1 MQDCRGVRKDSSFSR
16 WRCEDPK
23 QKPSVLPI
31 FLDLTGKG
39 RDGRRRRIDTGRFR
53 MLKWVVPKVRTSE
66 PQRAQGVI
74 RFEIPEETL
83 PADHPARL
91 LWGIVSRLDLSSF
104 LAEAKAFE
112 GRQGRDQT
120 SVRML
125 LTLWLY
131 AISVNVGS
139 GREIERRLG
148 SDPAFQ
154 WIVGDKRVGR
164 TTLNEFRINHPQA
177 IEKVF
182 ADVLGVLMN
191 KGLVSLNLVA
201 QDGTRVRAS
210 ASSPSFRRASSLSNC
225 RQQAA
230 LHLRAV
236 LAQAD
241 DTDDAQQQ
249 KVREAKARDFQR
261 RVDEAL
267 TVLRE
272 LQENDSSG
280 KTLRASTTDPEA
292 RVMKMPRGEFAPA
305 YNVQLA
311 TAGDPEGGPRTI
323 VGVRVTNVGSDYG
336 SVGPMIDDIERRC
349 GERPSVLLADA
360 GHASFEDIRA
370 ASERGVTAYIAAQER
385 SLTKP
390 PRPSEGPV
398 VAAWRERMQTEEAKQ
413 QMRARS
419 SLCELSNAHI
429 KTRFSMASLLVRG
442 LTKVTCMVLLTALT
456 ANLVAHAAA
465 LA

>member
-1 MQDCRGVRKDSSFSR
+1 M
-16 WRCEDPK
+16 
-23 QKPSVLPI
+23 
-31 FLDLTGKG
+31 T
-39 RDGRRRRIDTGRFR
+39 
-53 MLKWVVPKVRTSE
+53 KVRTGE

-83 PADHPARL
+83 PADHRARV
-91 LWGIVSRLDLSSF
+91 LWRIVSQLELSSF
-104 LAEAKAFE
+104 LSEAKAVE
-112 GRQGRDQT
+112 GHQGRDQT

-154 WIVGDKRVGR
+154 WIIGDKRVGR
-164 TTLNEFRINHPQA
+164 TTLNEFRVSHPKA

-182 ADVLGVLMN
+182 TDVLGVLMN
-191 KGLVSLNLVA
+191 KGLVSLDLVA

-210 ASSPSFRRASSLSNC
+210 ASSPSFRSASAISDC
-225 RQQAA
+225 RRQAA

-241 DTDDAQQQ
+241 ETDDVQQQ
-249 KVREAKARDFQR
+249 RAREAKARDFQR
-261 RVDEAL
+261 RVDEAAA
-267 TVLRE
+267 VVRE
-272 LQENDSSG
+272 LQESNFSD
-280 KTLRASTTDPEA
+280 KTMRASTTDAEA
-292 RVMKMPRGEFAPA
+292 RVMKMPGSGFAPA

-311 TAGDPEGGPRTI
+311 TAGDPQGGARTI

-336 SVGPMIDDIERRC
+336 SVGPMIDDIERKC
-349 GERPSVLLADA
+349 GKRPSVLLADN
-360 GHASFEDIRA
+360 GHASSADIRA
-370 ASERGVTAYIAAQER
+370 AADRGVAAVIAPQGR
-385 SLTKP
+385 SMTKP
-390 PRPSEGPV
+390 PNPKEDPAIAS
-398 VAAWRERMQTEEAKQ
+398 WRERMRTDDAKQ
-413 QMRARS
+413 QMRARA

-429 KTRFSMASLLVRG
+429 KTRFAMASLLVRG
-442 LTKVTCMVLLTALT
+442 LTKVTCMVLLSAVT

-465 LA
+465 LSG

>member
-1 MQDCRGVRKDSSFSR
+1 VA
-16 WRCEDPK
+16 
-23 QKPSVLPI
+23 
-31 FLDLTGKG
+31 
-39 RDGRRRRIDTGRFR
+39 
-53 MLKWVVPKVRTSE
+53 KVRTSE

-83 PADHPARL
+83 PADHRARL
-91 LWGIVSRLDLSSF
+91 LWRIVEQLDLSAF

-112 GRQGRDQT
+112 GQKGRDQT

-164 TTLNEFRINHPQA
+164 TRINEFRTSHPEA
-177 IEKVF
+177 LEKVF
-182 ADVLGVLMN
+182 KDVLGVLMS
-191 KGLVSLNLVA
+191 KGLVSLDLVA

-210 ASSPSFRRASSLSNC
+210 ASGPSFRRASSLANC
-225 RQQAA
+225 RLQAA

-241 DTDDAQQQ
+241 DADDMQQQ
-249 KVREAKARDFQR
+249 RVREAKARDFQR
-261 RVDEAL
+261 RVDEAID
-267 TVLRE
+267 VVRE
-272 LQENDSSG
+272 LQESKPTDKEPRS
-280 KTLRASTTDPEA
+280 STTDPEA
-292 RVMKMPRGEFAPA
+292 RVMKMPGGGFFPA

-323 VGVRVTNVGSDYG
+323 VGLRVTNIGSDYG
-336 SVGPMIDDIERRC
+336 SIGPMIDDIERRC
-349 GERPSVLLADA
+349 GERPSTLLADA
-360 GHASFEDIRA
+360 GHASLGDFKA
-370 ASERGVTAYIAAQER
+370 ADERGVTALIAPRKR
-385 SLTKP
+385 SLAKAPDPEENSVTA
-390 PRPSEGPV
+390 S
-398 VAAWRERMQTEEAKQ
+398 WRERMGTDEAKQ
-413 QMRARS
+413 QMRARAG
-419 SLCELSNAHI
+419 LCELSNAHI
-429 KTRFSMASLLVRG
+429 KTRFAMASLLVRG

-456 ANLVAHAAA
+456 ANLVAHAAS
-465 LA
+465 LTS

>member
-1 MQDCRGVRKDSSFSR
+1 
-16 WRCEDPK
+16 
-23 QKPSVLPI
+23 
-31 FLDLTGKG
+31 
-39 RDGRRRRIDTGRFR
+39 
-53 MLKWVVPKVRTSE
+53 MLKWVVAKVRTSE

-83 PADHPARL
+83 PSDHRARL
-91 LWGIVSRLDLSSF
+91 LWGVVSQLDVSSF
-104 LAEAKAFE
+104 LSEAKAFE
-112 GRQGRDQT
+112 GHQGRDQT

-164 TTLNEFRINHPQA
+164 TTLNEFRVSHPKA
-177 IEKVF
+177 LEKVF
-182 ADVLGVLMN
+182 GDVLGVLMS
-191 KGLVSLNLVA
+191 KGLVSLDLVA

-210 ASSPSFRRASSLSNC
+210 ASSPSFRSASALADC
-225 RQQAA
+225 RRQAA

-241 DTDDAQQQ
+241 DTDDVQQQ
-249 KVREAKARDFQR
+249 KAREAKARDFQR
-261 RVDEAL
+261 RIDEAAA
-267 TVLRE
+267 VVRE
-272 LQENDSSG
+272 LQDSNFRD
-280 KTLRASTTDPEA
+280 KTVRASTTDPEA
-292 RVMKMPRGEFAPA
+292 RVMKMPGSGFAPA

-311 TAGDPEGGPRTI
+311 TAGDPQGGPRTI

-336 SVGPMIDDIERRC
+336 SVGPMIDDIEQKC
-349 GERPSVLLADA
+349 GKRPSVLLADN
-360 GHASFEDIRA
+360 GHASSADIRA
-370 ASERGVTAYIAAQER
+370 AADRGVTALIAPQGR
-385 SLTKP
+385 SMRKP
-390 PRPSEGPV
+390 PNPSEDPA
-398 VAAWRERMQTEEAKQ
+398 VASWRDRMRTDEAKE
-413 QMRARS
+413 QMRARA

-442 LTKVTCMVLLTALT
+442 LTKVTCMVLLSALT
-456 ANLVAHAAA
+456 ANLVAHVAA
-465 LA
+465 LAG

>member
-1 MQDCRGVRKDSSFSR
+1 MAK
-16 WRCEDPK
+16 
-23 QKPSVLPI
+23 I
-31 FLDLTGKG
+31 
-39 RDGRRRRIDTGRFR
+39 
-53 MLKWVVPKVRTSE
+53 RTSE

-83 PADHPARL
+83 AADHRARL
-91 LWGIVSRLDLSSF
+91 LWGIVGQLELSSF
-104 LAEAKAFE
+104 LSDAKAFE

-164 TTLNEFRINHPQA
+164 TTLNEFRVSHPKA
-177 IEKVF
+177 LEKVF
-182 ADVLGVLMN
+182 TDVLGVLMN
-191 KGLVSLNLVA
+191 KGLVSLDLVA

-210 ASSPSFRRASSLSNC
+210 ASSPSFRSASGLADC
-225 RQQAA
+225 RRQAA

-241 DTDDAQQQ
+241 EMDDVQQQ
-249 KVREAKARDFQR
+249 RAREAKARDFQQR
-261 RVDEAL
+261 IDEAAA
-267 TVLRE
+267 VVRE
-272 LQENDSSG
+272 LQESNFSD
-280 KTLRASTTDPEA
+280 KTVRASTTDPEA
-292 RVMKMPRGEFAPA
+292 RVMKMPGSGFAPA

-311 TAGDPEGGPRTI
+311 TAGDPQGGARTI

-336 SVGPMIDDIERRC
+336 SVGPMIDDIEQKC
-349 GERPSVLLADA
+349 GKRPSVLLADN
-360 GHASFEDIRA
+360 GHASSADIRA
-370 ASERGVTAYIAAQER
+370 AEERGVIALIAPQGR
-385 SLTKP
+385 SMTKP
-390 PRPSEGPV
+390 PNPSEDPA
-398 VAAWRERMQTEEAKQ
+398 VASWRDRMRTDEAKQ
-413 QMRARS
+413 QMRARA

-442 LTKVTCMVLLTALT
+442 LTKVTCMVLLSALT

-465 LA
+465 LAG

>member
-1 MQDCRGVRKDSSFSR
+1 MAK
-16 WRCEDPK
+16 
-23 QKPSVLPI
+23 I
-31 FLDLTGKG
+31 
-39 RDGRRRRIDTGRFR
+39 
-53 MLKWVVPKVRTSE
+53 RTSE

-83 PADHPARL
+83 PSDHRARL
-91 LWGIVSRLDLSSF
+91 LRGIVSQLDLSSF
-104 LAEAKAFE
+104 LSEAKAFE
-112 GRQGRDQT
+112 GHQGRDQT

-139 GREIERRLG
+139 GREIERQLG

-164 TTLNEFRINHPQA
+164 TTLNEFRVSHPKA
-177 IEKVF
+177 LEKVF
-182 ADVLGVLMN
+182 GDVLGVLMS
-191 KGLVSLNLVA
+191 KGLVSLDLVA

-210 ASSPSFRRASSLSNC
+210 ASSPSFRSASALADC
-225 RQQAA
+225 RRQAA

-241 DTDDAQQQ
+241 DTDDEQQQ
-249 KVREAKARDFQR
+249 RAREAKARDFQR
-261 RVDEAL
+261 RVDEAAA
-267 TVLRE
+267 VVRE
-272 LQENDSSG
+272 LQKRNFSD
-280 KTLRASTTDPEA
+280 KTVRASTTDPEA
-292 RVMKMPRGEFAPA
+292 RVMKMPGSGFAPA

-311 TAGDPEGGPRTI
+311 TAGAPQGGPRTI

-336 SVGPMIDDIERRC
+336 SVGPMIDDIEQKC
-349 GERPSVLLADA
+349 GKRPSVLLADN
-360 GHASFEDIRA
+360 GHASSADIRA
-370 ASERGVTAYIAAQER
+370 AADRGVTALIAPQGR
-385 SLTKP
+385 SMRKQP
-390 PRPSEGPV
+390 NPNEDPA
-398 VAAWRERMQTEEAKQ
+398 VASWRERMRTDEAKE
-413 QMRARS
+413 QMRARA

-442 LTKVTCMVLLTALT
+442 LTNVTCMVLLASLT

-465 LA
+465 LAG

>member
-1 MQDCRGVRKDSSFSR
+1 MAK
-16 WRCEDPK
+16 
-23 QKPSVLPI
+23 I
-31 FLDLTGKG
+31 
-39 RDGRRRRIDTGRFR
+39 
-53 MLKWVVPKVRTSE
+53 RTSE

-83 PADHPARL
+83 AADHRARL
-91 LWGIVSRLDLSSF
+91 LWGIVGQLELSSF
-104 LAEAKAFE
+104 LSDAKAFE
-112 GRQGRDQT
+112 GHQGRDQT

-164 TTLNEFRINHPQA
+164 TTLNEFRVSHPKA
-177 IEKVF
+177 LEKVF
-182 ADVLGVLMN
+182 TDVLGVLMN
-191 KGLVSLNLVA
+191 KGLVSLDLVA

-210 ASSPSFRRASSLSNC
+210 ASSPSFRSASALADC
-225 RQQAA
+225 RRQAA

-241 DTDDAQQQ
+241 ETDDLQQQ
-249 KVREAKARDFQR
+249 RAREAKARDFQR
-261 RVDEAL
+261 RIDEAAA
-267 TVLRE
+267 VVRE
-272 LQENDSSG
+272 LQESNFSD
-280 KTLRASTTDPEA
+280 KTVRASTTDPEA
-292 RVMKMPRGEFAPA
+292 RVMKMPGSGFAPA

-311 TAGDPEGGPRTI
+311 TAGDPQGGARTI

-336 SVGPMIDDIERRC
+336 SVGPMIDDIEQKC
-349 GERPSVLLADA
+349 GKRPSVLLADN
-360 GHASFEDIRA
+360 GHASSADIRA
-370 ASERGVTAYIAAQER
+370 ADERGVIALIAPQGR
-385 SLTKP
+385 SMTKAP
-390 PRPSEGPV
+390 NPSEDPA
-398 VAAWRERMQTEEAKQ
+398 VASWRDRMRTDEAKQ
-413 QMRARS
+413 QMRARA

-442 LTKVTCMVLLTALT
+442 LTKVTCMVLLSALT

-465 LA
+465 LSG

>member
-1 MQDCRGVRKDSSFSR
+1 MAK
-16 WRCEDPK
+16 
-23 QKPSVLPI
+23 I
-31 FLDLTGKG
+31 
-39 RDGRRRRIDTGRFR
+39 
-53 MLKWVVPKVRTSE
+53 RTSE

-83 PADHPARL
+83 AADHRARL
-91 LWGIVSRLDLSSF
+91 LWGIVGQLELSSF
-104 LAEAKAFE
+104 LSDAKAFE

-164 TTLNEFRINHPQA
+164 TTLNEFRVSHPKA
-177 IEKVF
+177 LEKVF
-182 ADVLGVLMN
+182 TDVLGVLMN
-191 KGLVSLNLVA
+191 KGLVSLDLVA

-210 ASSPSFRRASSLSNC
+210 ASSPSFRSASGLADC
-225 RQQAA
+225 RRQAA

-241 DTDDAQQQ
+241 ETDDVQQQ
-249 KVREAKARDFQR
+249 RAREAKARDFQQR
-261 RVDEAL
+261 IDEAAA
-267 TVLRE
+267 VVRE
-272 LQENDSSG
+272 LQESNFSD
-280 KTLRASTTDPEA
+280 KTVRASTTDPEA
-292 RVMKMPRGEFAPA
+292 RVMKMPGSGFAPA

-311 TAGDPEGGPRTI
+311 TAGDPQGGARTI

-336 SVGPMIDDIERRC
+336 SVGPMIDDIEQKC
-349 GERPSVLLADA
+349 GKRPSVLLADN
-360 GHASFEDIRA
+360 GHASSADIRA
-370 ASERGVTAYIAAQER
+370 ADERGVIALIAPQGR
-385 SLTKP
+385 SMTKP
-390 PRPSEGPV
+390 PNPSEDPA
-398 VAAWRERMQTEEAKQ
+398 VASWRDRMRTDEAKQ
-413 QMRARS
+413 QMRARA

-442 LTKVTCMVLLTALT
+442 LTKVTCMVLLSALT

-465 LA
+465 LAG